1 MSPMADEEKREERPR
16 RKSMEKMSYAE
27 KGRFFRVR
35 NVLNIVFIL
44 LTIVGMAVFFYSSRY
59 TGGVILIVCVG
70 VKLVECVLRII
81 R

>member
-1 MSPMADEEKREERPR
+1 MPDEEKNESQRRRRPL
-16 RKSMEKMSYAE
+16 EKMSYAE

-44 LTIVGMAVFFYSSRY
+44 LTIVGMVVFFYSSRY
-59 TGGVILIVCVG
+59 TGGVILIVCVAI
-70 VKLVECVLRII
+70 KLVECVLRII